1 MDGAREGVLY
11 RDYPD
16 VSAPPANVLKDLSK
30 ARGLNRYEVVAEHG
44 SCGHATKRP

>member
-1 MDGAREGVLY
+1 MDGARAGVLY

-30 ARGLNRYEVVAEHG
+30 ALGLNWYKLVAEHG
-44 SCGHATKRP
+44 SSGHANKRP